1 MAIDY
6 RGLRSV
12 TARELIAAL
21 NRDGFYF
28 VRQAGSHRR
37 YAHADGRRVTVAPY
51 GSGDTFTIKTLK
63 SMIERQANWTADD
76 LVRLGLLRRSSS
88 EVPSRRTTQQSYRT
102 ASVTP
107 AWLVT
112 PPIVTSK
119 VAALPLTPAGIVTLI
134 CSTPATIPG

>member
-51 GSGDTFTIKTLK
+51 GSGDPFTIKTLK
-63 SMIERQANWTADD
+63 STIERQANWTADNQ
-76 LVRLGLLRRSSS
+76 VRLGLLRRSLQRYHRGEQHSNPTAPPASRLPGWSLRRSS
-88 EVPSRRTTQQSYRT
+88 RPRSPRCRSHPPVSSR
-102 ASVTP
+102 
-107 AWLVT
+107 
-112 PPIVTSK
+112 
-119 VAALPLTPAGIVTLI
+119 
-134 CSTPATIPG
+134 